1 MEREIKFRGELDD
14 GNFGYGDL
22 IHDDVG
28 MLIRTDKGQLHRV
41 KKVSQLIE
49 KDMYGKEIF
58 EDDFCEWANAI
69 SMPFKVSFDHYVL
82 IKQGEV
88 VLSE

>member
-41 KKVSQLIE
+41 KKVSQLCGVDKNGREVYEGGILLDELKQEYIAEIYDRTE
-49 KDMYGKEIF
+49 KL
-58 EDDFCEWANAI
+58 
-69 SMPFKVSFDHYVL
+69 SRLVL
-82 IKQGEV
+82 KA
-88 VLSE
+88 